1 MSVNWAERQR
11 RTNQL
16 ARKLAGHVFSQ
27 RNVTAN
33 QLYGLS
39 KLAWITNSYEGDT
52 AAYITSTKIPA
63 LSDVLATDFSNVPL
77 ANVASDA
84 SSILGDSSL
93 YTLITGHTGFTNF
106 YKAYRNSVL
115 EWIEDNIHLLLPLY
129 KSAYFPKDDNGRLK
143 IVEAI
148 ARLPGV
154 PKANHRE
161 QLMRPEYFLTPAFFI
176 LDPEVRFPLINGNE
190 WVQNLLKKL
199 NVADSDLVSQ
209 YRAMTGLYGI
219 GGIRDAADLDQIKND
234 LPDFVTSGK
243 YVAKKKLLEEKDAIS
258 DSDLPL
264 KDEKDIESIRKAGT
278 TTQRRI
284 HNKLTNKLRNSLAK
298 FTLLEGKSDD
308 CMFDV
313 LVKRYYGD
321 ETDLLIEV
329 KSSIETANI
338 RMAVGQLF
346 HYWYELNQ
354 GEELHVAILLPEKPS
369 EDNESFLKWMDV
381 GLLWYEEEQLC
392 TVDSWLQ
399 CVARK
404 VN

>member
-1 MSVNWAERQR
+1 MSVEWANRQR
-11 RTNQL
+11 HTNQL
-16 ARKLAGHVFSQ
+16 ARKLAGYLFSQ

-39 KLAWITNSYEGDT
+39 KLAWITNSYEGES
-52 AAYITSTKIPA
+52 AAYIVSTKIPA
-63 LSDVLATDFSNVPL
+63 LGNVLATDFFDVPL
-77 ANVASDA
+77 ADVANIV
-84 SSILGDSSL
+84 SSTVGDSSL
-93 YTLITGHTGFTNF
+93 HTLITGHTGFTNF

-115 EWIEDNIHLLLPLY
+115 EWIEDNIDILLPLY
-129 KSAYFPKDDNGRLK
+129 KSAYSPKNDAGRLK
-143 IVEAI
+143 IVKAI
-148 ARLPGV
+148 AELPGV
-154 PKANHRE
+154 PKANHPE

-176 LDPEVRFPLINGNE
+176 LDPDVRFPLINGNE

-209 YRAMTGLYGI
+209 YKAMTGLYGS
-219 GGIRDAADLDQIKND
+219 GGINDAADLDQIRND

-243 YVAKKKLLEEKDAIS
+243 NVATKKLLEEKDATS

-278 TTQRRI
+278 TIQRRI
-284 HNKLTNKLRNSLAK
+284 HNKLTNMLRNSLAR
-298 FTLLEGKSDD
+298 FTLLEGKSDG

-313 LVKRYYGD
+313 LVKRYDGH
-321 ETDLLIEV
+321 EIDLLIEV

-354 GEELHVAILLPEKPS
+354 GNEPHVAVLLPERPS
-369 EDNESFLKWMDV
+369 EGCESFLKWMDV
-381 GLLWYEEEQLC
+381 GLLWFEGEQLC

-404 VN
+404 TI

>member
-11 RTNQL
+11 HTNQL
-16 ARKLAGHVFSQ
+16 ARKLAGPLFSQ

-39 KLAWITNSYEGDT
+39 KLAWITNSYEGEA
-52 AAYITSTKIPA
+52 AAYIASTKIPA
-63 LSDVLATDFSNVPL
+63 LGDVLVTDFSNVPL
-77 ANVASDA
+77 ADVANIV
-84 SSILGDSSL
+84 SSKFGDPSL
-93 YTLITGHTGFTNF
+93 HTLITGHTGFTNF
-106 YKAYRNSVL
+106 YKAYRNSAL
-115 EWIEDNIHLLLPLY
+115 KWIEDNIEILLPLY
-129 KSAYFPKDDNGRLK
+129 KSAYSPKGNLGRLK

-148 ARLPGV
+148 AELPGV
-154 PKANHRE
+154 PKANHPE
-161 QLMRPEYFLTPAFFI
+161 QLMKPEYLLTPAFFI
-176 LDPEVRFPLINGNE
+176 LDPDVRFPLINGNE

-209 YRAMTGLYGI
+209 YKAMTGLYGT
-219 GGIRDAADLDQIKND
+219 GGIRDAADLDQIRND

-243 YVAKKKLLEEKDAIS
+243 KVATKKLLEEKDVIS
-258 DSDLPL
+258 HSNLPL

-278 TTQRRI
+278 TIQRRK
-284 HNKLTNKLRNSLAK
+284 HNKLTNMLRNSLAK
-298 FTLLEGKSDD
+298 FTLLEGKSDE

-313 LVKRYYGD
+313 LVKRYDG
-321 ETDLLIEV
+321 EIDLLIEV

-354 GEELHVAILLPEKPS
+354 GDKTHVAVLLPDRPS
-369 EDNESFLKWMDV
+369 EGSESFLKWMNI
-381 GLLWYEEEQLC
+381 GLLWFEGDQLC

-404 VN
+404 AN